1 MIKRYY
7 HSHKDLTLF
16 LVSVFL
22 ILVGWGVS
30 VVTFVMFK
38 GKEGKSSL
46 GSAPISLVIRV
57 VYGLVS
63 TISTNYYLDR
73 EHTQRYSISSFLDRY
88 SYYILFSVVT
98 IVSGWFIT
106 IQTLLSLGYIPSVM
120 FRLIFGVLCTF
131 VTLRFIPKKTPRSP
145 STHHFSLESLFNCPS
160 PRQSR
165 KPRGAI
171 VILGHRLNP
180 DGSISSTLQSR
191 LDTAIHRW
199 KKDGRPLVICSGGQ
213 TTEGEGANRSEAK
226 AMLQYLKKKEPR
238 IASSCV
244 LEENSQ
250 NTVGNAVESV
260 HILKKHNIKKVV
272 LVTSDYHLPRASY
285 IFEAVC
291 NTYRLENVTIIPVS
305 APGPSRGSLI
315 KSLLREKRIMSSR
328 VDSMLDWHN
337 PRPAIVIHPL
347 PEKRLKHT
355 LSQIDLLL
363 TTRTDNTR
371 KDSYVSMWND
381 TINSRLTHKL
391 VKSGDPPHIAH
402 VASKYL
408 S

>member
-1 MIKRYY
+1 M
-7 HSHKDLTLF
+7 
-16 LVSVFL
+16 
-22 ILVGWGVS
+22 
-30 VVTFVMFK
+30 
-38 GKEGKSSL
+38 
-46 GSAPISLVIRV
+46 
-57 VYGLVS
+57 
-63 TISTNYYLDR
+63 
-73 EHTQRYSISSFLDRY
+73 
-88 SYYILFSVVT
+88 
-98 IVSGWFIT
+98 
-106 IQTLLSLGYIPSVM
+106 
-120 FRLIFGVLCTF
+120 
-131 VTLRFIPKKTPRSP
+131 
-145 STHHFSLESLFNCPS
+145 
-160 PRQSR
+160 
-165 KPRGAI
+165 
-171 VILGHRLNP
+171 
-180 DGSISSTLQSR
+180 
-191 LDTAIHRW
+191 
-199 KKDGRPLVICSGGQ
+199 
-213 TTEGEGANRSEAK
+213 
-226 AMLQYLKKKEPR
+226 
-238 IASSCV
+238 

-305 APGPSRGSLI
+305 APGPSRGSLK

-391 VKSGDPPHIAH
+391 VSSGDPPHIAH